1 MIENNLL
8 KTNFT
13 GKDGFRWWIGQ
24 VAPEDAQ
31 GSQIQEIGEA
41 WGTRVKV
48 RIFGYH
54 PPDETELANDDLP
67 WAQVLLSPQCGSG
80 KANRGKSLRV
90 SPGDTVMGFFLDGD
104 DAQLPVVMGLFAKSG
119 NPAFGGNEEYTYP
132 FQPFTGY
139 TSKIKASDYMIK
151 GEGGASDG
159 KFSQRSGRN
168 VSTNTAKKIQD
179 GRKDGLPERSTSAAN
194 GKQINF
200 GGSNENRVEKIN
212 GQIENAVNDVANA
225 SSKDKFRI
233 IDNTAR
239 KITGIAQSLSGS
251 FVNKTFADLKP
262 KLNQGLHDLYKKT
275 YALVLLATQNP
286 SIAKKAGTA
295 AQTAMV
301 GPVRSLQNFI
311 PCAVKNISEN
321 LFGSVRNILTS
332 LLDNVENFVTC
343 IGDQFIG
350 ALFND
355 IIGNINKQ
363 LGGLMKGV
371 SKIFKGDL
379 VSMLRSSAEGMLG
392 ISSAFNCELPSAVD
406 GLGAKTNNWVMGK
419 GPKDIVGATAEAI
432 LSVANAA
439 QELQEAAESPG
450 GILGNLGIFDFM
462 RPDVSTPGFSSQLS
476 DCYTGPPLNCAGIK
490 INIFGGGGEGASAMP
505 ILGSIVG
512 DTFATQTASLIGIK
526 LTNGGGSY
534 VTPPF
539 VEIVDNCNQGYGAV
553 ARAVIDYDPNSPTYQ
568 QVVDVYIVTGGE
580 NYPVI
585 EPVDGI
591 DAVYTVDHVVVVDS
605 GQDYTNNDTVT
616 DEQGNEYT
624 MILDDGGRIINVIPP
639 NPEIT
644 NVKEVKDL
652 PELTV
657 TSSTGFGAVLKAQIG
672 ARPEFQGEIKQVID
686 CITPRDGIV
695 GFVNGE
701 PYYGA
706 FHVMPNG
713 TRMTGAK
720 HSDNDFI
727 IYDTPQASRTSTARS
742 STSTTQTTPIVTS
755 PPISYTTPTET
766 NVSNTTTPS
775 QTTTSSSPQT
785 GTTDTPSQQT
795 SGQSDPPSSNNS
807 SGGNGSSGSGGG
819 YSGY

>member
-24 VAPEDAQ
+24 VAPESAQ
-31 GSQIQEIGEA
+31 GNQIQEIGDA

-119 NPAFGGNEEYTYP
+119 NPKFGGNEEYTYP

-151 GEGGASDG
+151 GEGGGSDG

-168 VSTNTAKKIQD
+168 VSASTAKKIQD
-179 GRKDGLPERSTSAAN
+179 GRKDKLPERSTSAAN
-194 GKQINF
+194 EKVINF
-200 GGSNENRVEKIN
+200 GGRNQNTVDKIYGN
-212 GQIENAVNDVANA
+212 VENAINEVANA
-225 SSKDKFRI
+225 SPKDKFRI
-233 IDNTAR
+233 IDNASR

-251 FVNKTFADLKP
+251 FVNKTFADLSP
-262 KLNQGLHDLYKKT
+262 KLNKGLHDLYKRT
-275 YALVLLATQNP
+275 YAAVLLATQNP
-286 SIAKKAGTA
+286 AIAKKAGTA

-332 LLDNVENFVTC
+332 LLDNVENFVSC

-355 IIGNINKQ
+355 IIGKINDQ

-371 SKIFKGDL
+371 SKIFNGNL
-379 VSMLRSSAEGMLG
+379 VDMLRSTAEGLLG
-392 ISSAFNCELPSAVD
+392 LSSAFNCELPSAVD

-419 GPKDIVGATAEAI
+419 GPKDVAGVTAEAI

-439 QELQEAAESPG
+439 QELEEAAESPG

-462 RPDVSTPGFSSQLS
+462 RPDVSTPGFSSQLG
-476 DCYTGPPLNCAGIK
+476 DCYTGPPLNCVGIK

-512 DTFATQTASLIGIK
+512 DAFATQTASLIGIK
-526 LTNGGGSY
+526 VTNGGGSY

-539 VEIVDNCNQGYGAV
+539 VEIVDNCNKGYGAV
-553 ARAVIDYDPNSPTYQ
+553 ARAVIDYDPNSSTYQ
-568 QVVDVYIVTGGE
+568 QVVDVYVVTGGE

-585 EPVDGI
+585 EPVDGS
-591 DAVYTVDHVVVVDS
+591 DAVYAVDHVVVVDA
-605 GQDYTNNDTVT
+605 GQDYTNNDTIT
-616 DEQGNEYT
+616 DEQGNEYN
-624 MILDDGGRIINVIPP
+624 MFLDDGGRIINVIPP

-644 NVKEVKDL
+644 NVKEIKDL
-652 PELTV
+652 PELTI
-657 TSSTGFGAVLKAQIG
+657 TSSTGFGAVLKAQLGI
-672 ARPEFQGEIKQVID
+672 RPEFQGEIKQVID

-695 GFVNGE
+695 GYINGE

-713 TRMTGAK
+713 MKMTGSK
-720 HSDNDFI
+720 HSDKDVI
-727 IYDTPQASRTSTARS
+727 IYDTPQDSRTSIARS
-742 STSTTQTTPIVTS
+742 TPTTQTTQ
-755 PPISYTTPTET
+755 T

-775 QTTTSSSPQT
+775 QTTTSTIPQT
-785 GTTDTPSQQT
+785 GTTSTSSQQT

-807 SGGNGSSGSGGG
+807 SSNNGSSGSGGS

>member
-24 VAPEDAQ
+24 VAPESAQ
-31 GSQIQEIGEA
+31 GNQIQEIGDA

-119 NPAFGGNEEYTYP
+119 NPKFGGNEEYTYP

-151 GEGGASDG
+151 GEGGGSDG
-159 KFSQRSGRN
+159 KYSQKSPRHVGKDK
-168 VSTNTAKKIQD
+168 AKTIED
-179 GRKDGLPERSTSAAN
+179 GRKDGLKERAASAAN
-194 GKQINF
+194 EKVINF
-200 GGSNENRVEKIN
+200 GGRNQNTVDKIYGN
-212 GQIENAVNDVANA
+212 VENAINEVANA
-225 SSKDKFRI
+225 SPKDKFRI
-233 IDNTAR
+233 IDNASR

-251 FVNKTFADLKP
+251 FVNKTFADLSP
-262 KLNQGLHDLYKKT
+262 RLNKGLHDLYKRT
-275 YALVLLATQNP
+275 YAAVLLATQNP
-286 SIAKKAGTA
+286 AIAKKAGTA

-332 LLDNVENFVTC
+332 LLDNVENFVSC

-355 IIGNINKQ
+355 IIGKINDQ

-371 SKIFKGDL
+371 SKIFNGNL
-379 VSMLRSSAEGMLG
+379 VDMLRSTAEGLLG
-392 ISSAFNCELPSAVD
+392 LSSAFNCELPSAVD

-419 GPKDIVGATAEAI
+419 GPKDVAGVTAEAI

-439 QELQEAAESPG
+439 QELEEAAESPG

-462 RPDVSTPGFSSQLS
+462 RPDVSTPGFSSQLG
-476 DCYTGPPLNCAGIK
+476 DCYTGPPLNCVGIK

-512 DTFATQTASLIGIK
+512 DAFATQTASLIGIK
-526 LTNGGGSY
+526 VTNGGGSY

-539 VEIVDNCNQGYGAV
+539 VEIVDNCNKGYGAV
-553 ARAVIDYDPNSPTYQ
+553 ARAVIDYDPNSSTYQ
-568 QVVDVYIVTGGE
+568 QVVDVYVVTGGE

-585 EPVDGI
+585 EPVDGS
-591 DAVYTVDHVVVVDS
+591 DAVYAVDHVVVVDA
-605 GQDYTNNDTVT
+605 GQDYTNNDTIT
-616 DEQGNEYT
+616 DEQGNEYN
-624 MILDDGGRIINVIPP
+624 MFLDDGGRIINVIPP

-644 NVKEVKDL
+644 NVKEIKDL
-652 PELTV
+652 PELTI
-657 TSSTGFGAVLKAQIG
+657 TSSTGFGAVLKAQLGI
-672 ARPEFQGEIKQVID
+672 RPEFQGEIKQVID

-695 GFVNGE
+695 GYINGE

-713 TRMTGAK
+713 MKMTGSK
-720 HSDNDFI
+720 HSDKDVI
-727 IYDTPQASRTSTARS
+727 IYDTPQDSRTSIARS
-742 STSTTQTTPIVTS
+742 TPTTQTTQ
-755 PPISYTTPTET
+755 T

-775 QTTTSSSPQT
+775 QTTTSTIPQT
-785 GTTDTPSQQT
+785 GTTSTSSQQT

-807 SGGNGSSGSGGG
+807 SSNNGSSGSGGS

>member
-31 GSQIQEIGEA
+31 GNQIQEIGEA

-151 GEGGASDG
+151 GEGGSSDG

-168 VSTNTAKKIQD
+168 VSTSTAKKIQN
-179 GRKDGLPERSTSAAN
+179 GRNDGLPERSTSAAN
-194 GKQINF
+194 GKVINF
-200 GGSNENRVEKIN
+200 GGSNQNTVEKIN
-212 GQIENAVNDVANA
+212 GQIENAVNEVAN
-225 SSKDKFRI
+225 STSKDKFRI

-239 KITGIAQSLSGS
+239 KITGIAQALSGS
-251 FVNKTFADLKP
+251 FVNKTFADLSP

-275 YALVLLATQNP
+275 YAIVLLATQNP
-286 SIAKKAGTA
+286 AIAKKAGTA

-371 SKIFKGDL
+371 SKIFKGNL
-379 VSMLRSSAEGMLG
+379 VDMLRSSAEGMLG
-392 ISSAFNCELPSAVD
+392 LSNAFNCELPSAV
-406 GLGAKTNNWVMGK
+406 GNLGSKTNNWVMGK

-462 RPDVSTPGFSSQLS
+462 RPDVSTPGFSSQLGN
-476 DCYTGPPLNCAGIK
+476 CYTGPPLNCVGIK

-526 LTNGGGSY
+526 LTDGGGSY

-539 VEIVDNCNQGYGAV
+539 VEIVDNCNNGYGAV

-585 EPVDGI
+585 EPVDGS
-591 DAVYTVDHVVVVDS
+591 DASYTVDHVVVVDS
-605 GQDYTNNDTVT
+605 GQDYTNDDTVT

-624 MILDDGGRIINVIPP
+624 MIIDDGGRIINVFPP

-644 NVKEVKDL
+644 NVKEVTDL

-657 TSSTGFGAVLKAQIG
+657 TSSTGFGAVLKAQIS

-713 TRMTGAK
+713 TRMTGSK
-720 HSDNDFI
+720 HSDKDFI
-727 IYDTPQASRTSTARS
+727 IYDTPQASRTST
-742 STSTTQTTPIVTS
+742 TSPTPTTQTTPIVTS
-755 PPISYTTPTET
+755 PTKT

-775 QTTTSSSPQT
+775 QTTTSSTTQT
-785 GTTDTPSQQT
+785 GTTDTSSQQT
-795 SGQSDPPSSNNS
+795 PGQSYTPPPSSPP
-807 SGGNGSSGSGGG
+807 SGGGSSGSGGG

>member
-24 VAPEDAQ
+24 VAPESAQ
-31 GSQIQEIGEA
+31 GSQIQEIGDA

-54 PPDETELANDDLP
+54 PPDVTELANDDLP

-119 NPAFGGNEEYTYP
+119 NPVFGGNEDYTFP

-159 KFSQRSGRN
+159 KYSQRSPRN
-168 VSTNTAKKIQD
+168 VGKETSKKIEKS
-179 GRKDGLPERSTSAAN
+179 RKDGLTERSPSA
-194 GKQINF
+194 GVEKVINF
-200 GGSNENRVEKIN
+200 GGSNQNTVEKLN
-212 GQIENAVNDVANA
+212 GQIENAVNEVANA
-225 SSKDKFRI
+225 TPKDRFRI

-239 KITGIAQSLSGS
+239 KVTGIAQALSGS
-251 FVNKTFADLKP
+251 FVNKTFADLSP
-262 KLNQGLHDLYKKT
+262 KLNQGLDKLYKQV
-275 YALVLLATQNP
+275 YGVVLLATR
-286 SIAKKAGTA
+286 SGAIAKKAGTA
-295 AQTAMV
+295 AQMAMV
-301 GPVRSLQNFI
+301 GPVRQLQNFI
-311 PCAVKNISEN
+311 PCAVKNVSDN
-321 LFGSVRNILTS
+321 LFGTVRNLLTS
-332 LLDNVENFVTC
+332 LLDNVQNFVSC

-363 LGGLMKGV
+363 LSGLIKGV
-371 SKIFKGDL
+371 SKIFDGDI

-392 ISSAFNCELPSAVD
+392 IASAFECELPSAVG
-406 GLGAKTNNWVMGK
+406 GLGSKTNNWVMGK
-419 GPKDIVGATAEAI
+419 GPKSFIGTTAEAI

-439 QELQEAAESPG
+439 QELQEASASPG

-476 DCYTGPPLNCAGIK
+476 DCYTGPPLNCIGMK
-490 INIFGGGGEGASAMP
+490 VNIFGGGGSGAQAEP
-505 ILGSIVG
+505 ILGSIIG
-512 DTFATQTASLIGIK
+512 GTASLMGIK
-526 LTNGGGSY
+526 LLNGGSSY
-534 VTPPF
+534 INPPF

-553 ARAVIDYDPNSPTYQ
+553 ARAVIDYDPSSPTYQ
-568 QVVDVYIVTGGE
+568 QVVDVYVVTGGE

-585 EPVDGI
+585 ETTDGI
-591 DAVYTVDHVVVVDS
+591 NPIYTIDHVTVVDS
-605 GQDYTNNDTVT
+605 GENYQEGDKVTDDQGNDYTLF
-616 DEQGNEYT
+616 
-624 MILDDGGRIINVIPP
+624 LDDDGRILNVIPP
-639 NPEIT
+639 DPEKT
-644 NVKEVKDL
+644 NVVEVKDL
-652 PELTV
+652 PELTI
-657 TSSTGFGAVLKAQIG
+657 TSSTGFGAVLKAQIS
-672 ARPEFQGEIKQVID
+672 ARPEYQGEIKQVID

-701 PYYGA
+701 PYYGS

-713 TRMTGAK
+713 IKMTGSK

-727 IYDTPQASRTSTARS
+727 IYDTPQQSRTSSARMSSS
-742 STSTTQTTPIVTS
+742 STMTTVSSPATT
-755 PPISYTTPTET
+755 YTP
-766 NVSNTTTPS
+766 VSTPS
-775 QTTTSSSPQT
+775 QTTPTQTTTTQTTTPETPSSP
-785 GTTDTPSQQT
+785 PAS
-795 SGQSDPPSSNNS
+795 SPPSSPPS
-807 SGGNGSSGSGGG
+807 TPPSSPPSGGYG
-819 YSGY
+819 Y

>member
-31 GSQIQEIGEA
+31 GQQIQEIGDA

-119 NPAFGGNEEYTYP
+119 NPAFGGTEEYTYP

-151 GEGGASDG
+151 GEGGGSDG
-159 KFSQRSGRN
+159 KYSQRSGRN
-168 VSTNTAKKIQD
+168 VSTTTAKKIED
-179 GRKDGLPERSTSAAN
+179 GRKDGLPERSTSTAN
-194 GKQINF
+194 EKIINF
-200 GGSNENRVEKIN
+200 GGSNQNTVEKLN
-212 GQIENAVNDVANA
+212 GQIENAVKEVANA
-225 SSKDKFRI
+225 TSKDKFRI
-233 IDNTAR
+233 IDNTSR
-239 KITGIAQSLSGS
+239 KITGIAQALSGS

-262 KLNQGLHDLYKKT
+262 KLNKGLHDLYKKT
-275 YALVLLATQNP
+275 YATVLLATQNP
-286 SIAKKAGTA
+286 AIAKKAGTA

-301 GPVRSLQNFI
+301 GPVKSLQNFI

-332 LLDNVENFVTC
+332 LLDNVENFVSC

-379 VSMLRSSAEGMLG
+379 VGMLRSSAEGMLG
-392 ISSAFNCELPSAVD
+392 LSNAFNCELPSAV
-406 GLGAKTNNWVMGK
+406 GALGGKTNNWVMGK

-439 QELQEAAESPG
+439 QELQEAAASPG

-476 DCYTGPPLNCAGIK
+476 DCYTGPPLNCSGIQV
-490 INIFGGGGEGASAMP
+490 NIFGGGGEGATGKA

-512 DTFATQTASLIGIK
+512 DTFAEQTGSLLGIK
-526 LTNGGGSY
+526 MTDGGSGY
-534 VTPPF
+534 RTPPF
-539 VEIVDNCNQGYGAV
+539 VEIVDNCNQGYGGV
-553 ARAVIDYDPNSPTYQ
+553 ARAVVDYDPKSPTYQ
-568 QVVDVYIVTGGE
+568 QVTDVYIVSAGE

-585 EPVDGI
+585 EPDDDGI
-591 DAVYTVDHVVVVDS
+591 YNIDHVVVVNP
-605 GQDYTNNDTVT
+605 GEDYSPDDVIT
-616 DEQGNEYT
+616 DDKGNIYDK
-624 MILDDGGRIINVIPP
+624 ILDESGRILNVIPP
-639 NPEIT
+639 NPETT
-644 NVKEVKDL
+644 NVEAVL
-652 PELTV
+652 EPQELTIS
-657 TSSTGFGAVLKAQIG
+657 TSTGFGAILKAQILP
-672 ARPEFQGEIKQVID
+672 RPEYQGEIKQVID
-686 CITPRDGIV
+686 CISPRDGIV

-701 PYYGA
+701 AYYGP
-706 FHVMPNG
+706 FHIMSNG
-713 TRMTGAK
+713 VKMTGVK
-720 HSDNDFI
+720 HSGSDFI
-727 IYDTPQASRTSTARS
+727 IYDTPQESRTSTTTITTTQTNVSSTTTQTTTS
-742 STSTTQTTPIVTS
+742 STSTTNTVNNTNQQTTQQ
-755 PPISYTTPTET
+755 
-766 NVSNTTTPS
+766 SNTSVSDNTPS
-775 QTTTSSSPQT
+775 DS
-785 GTTDTPSQQT
+785 
-795 SGQSDPPSSNNS
+795 
-807 SGGNGSSGSGGG
+807 GSSGSGGG
-819 YSGY
+819 YSSY

>member
-31 GSQIQEIGEA
+31 GQQIQEIGDA

-119 NPAFGGNEEYTYP
+119 NPAFGGTEEYTYP

-151 GEGGASDG
+151 GEGGGSDG
-159 KFSQRSGRN
+159 KYSQRSGRN
-168 VSTNTAKKIQD
+168 VSTTTAKKIED
-179 GRKDGLPERSTSAAN
+179 GRKDGLPERSTSTAN
-194 GKQINF
+194 EKIINF
-200 GGSNENRVEKIN
+200 GGSNQNTVEKLN
-212 GQIENAVNDVANA
+212 GQIENAVKEVANA
-225 SSKDKFRI
+225 TSKDKFRI
-233 IDNTAR
+233 IDNTSR
-239 KITGIAQSLSGS
+239 KITGIAQALSGS

-262 KLNQGLHDLYKKT
+262 KLNKGLHDLYKKT
-275 YALVLLATQNP
+275 YATVLLATQNP
-286 SIAKKAGTA
+286 AIAKKAGTA

-301 GPVRSLQNFI
+301 GPVKSLQNFI

-332 LLDNVENFVTC
+332 LLDNVENFVSC

-379 VSMLRSSAEGMLG
+379 VGMLRSSAEGMLG
-392 ISSAFNCELPSAVD
+392 LSNAFNCELPSAV
-406 GLGAKTNNWVMGK
+406 GALGGKTNNWVMGK

-439 QELQEAAESPG
+439 QELQEAAASPG

-490 INIFGGGGEGASAMP
+490 INIFGGAGEGASAMP

-534 VTPPF
+534 ITPPF

-568 QVVDVYIVTGGE
+568 QVVDVYVVTGGE

-585 EPVDGI
+585 EPADGS

-605 GQDYTNNDTVT
+605 GQNYTNNDIIT
-616 DEQGNEYT
+616 DEQGNEYA
-624 MILDDGGRIINVIPP
+624 MFLDDDGRILNVIPP

-644 NVKEVKDL
+644 NVNEVKDL
-652 PELTV
+652 PELTI
-657 TSSTGFGAVLKAQIG
+657 TSSTGFGAVLKAQIS

-695 GFVNGE
+695 GYINGE
-701 PYYGA
+701 AYYGS

-713 TRMTGAK
+713 VKMTGSK
-720 HSDNDFI
+720 HSDTDVI
-727 IYDTPQASRTSTARS
+727 IYDTPQDSRTSSARS
-742 STSTTQTTPIVTS
+742 STSTSTTVQ
-755 PPISYTTPTET
+755 T
-766 NVSNTTTPS
+766 NVSSTTT
-775 QTTTSSSPQT
+775 QTTTSSTSQVN
-785 GTTDTPSQQT
+785 TTNNTSQQT
-795 SGQSDPPSSNNS
+795 TGQSNTSVSDNTSSDS
-807 SGGNGSSGSGGG
+807 GSSGSGGG

>member
-1 MIENNLL
+1 MLENNLL
-8 KTNFT
+8 KTIFT

-24 VAPEDAQ
+24 VAPESAQ
-31 GSQIQEIGEA
+31 GNQIQEIGDA

-119 NPAFGGNEEYTYP
+119 NPKFGGNEEYTYP

-151 GEGGASDG
+151 GEGGGSDG
-159 KFSQRSGRN
+159 KYSQKSPRHVGKDK
-168 VSTNTAKKIQD
+168 AKTIED
-179 GRKDGLPERSTSAAN
+179 GRKDGLKERAASAAN
-194 GKQINF
+194 EKVINF
-200 GGSNENRVEKIN
+200 GGRNQNTVDKIYGN
-212 GQIENAVNDVANA
+212 VENAINEVANA
-225 SSKDKFRI
+225 SPKDKFRI
-233 IDNTAR
+233 IDNASR

-251 FVNKTFADLKP
+251 FVNKTFADLSP
-262 KLNQGLHDLYKKT
+262 RLNKGLHDLYKRT
-275 YALVLLATQNP
+275 YAAVLLATQNP
-286 SIAKKAGTA
+286 AIAKKAGTA

-332 LLDNVENFVTC
+332 LLDNVENFVSC

-355 IIGNINKQ
+355 IIGKINDQ

-371 SKIFKGDL
+371 SKIFNGNL
-379 VSMLRSSAEGMLG
+379 VDMLRSTAEGLLG
-392 ISSAFNCELPSAVD
+392 LSSAFNCELPSAVD

-419 GPKDIVGATAEAI
+419 GPKDVAGVTAEAI

-439 QELQEAAESPG
+439 QELEEAAESPG

-462 RPDVSTPGFSSQLS
+462 RPDVSTPGFSSQLG
-476 DCYTGPPLNCAGIK
+476 DCYTGPPLNCVGIK

-512 DTFATQTASLIGIK
+512 DAFATQTASLIGIK
-526 LTNGGGSY
+526 VTNGGGSY

-539 VEIVDNCNQGYGAV
+539 VEIVDNCNKGYGAV
-553 ARAVIDYDPNSPTYQ
+553 ARAVIDYDPNSSTYQ
-568 QVVDVYIVTGGE
+568 QVVDVYVVTGGE

-585 EPVDGI
+585 EPVDGS
-591 DAVYTVDHVVVVDS
+591 DAVYAVDHVVVVDA
-605 GQDYTNNDTVT
+605 GQDYTNNDTIT
-616 DEQGNEYT
+616 DEQGNEYN
-624 MILDDGGRIINVIPP
+624 MFLDDGGRILNVIPP

-644 NVKEVKDL
+644 NVKEIKDL
-652 PELTV
+652 PELTI
-657 TSSTGFGAVLKAQIG
+657 TSSTGFGAVLKAQLGI
-672 ARPEFQGEIKQVID
+672 RPEFQGEIKQVID

-695 GFVNGE
+695 GYINGE

-713 TRMTGAK
+713 MKMTGSK
-720 HSDNDFI
+720 HSDKDVI
-727 IYDTPQASRTSTARS
+727 IYDTPQDSRTSIARS
-742 STSTTQTTPIVTS
+742 TPTTQTTQ
-755 PPISYTTPTET
+755 T

-775 QTTTSSSPQT
+775 QTTTSIIPQT
-785 GTTDTPSQQT
+785 GTTSTSSQQT

-807 SGGNGSSGSGGG
+807 SSNNGSSGSGGS